1 MLNLFFCK
9 VQCVLI
15 KEILVNWV
23 SLFSKKLLTFSI
35 TAIVCSTAVFAE
47 TTVIT
52 ADRMIDVAN
61 GKVVKQAA
69 VIVTDNII
77 TASGRLKD
85 LTVPNEATRI
95 DLGNAT
101 LMPGLMDMH
110 VHLTS
115 DATRHGYKRLEVS
128 LPRAAITGVKHAKAT
143 LDAGFT
149 TVRNVGAPG
158 FADVALRDAINAG
171 DVVGPRM
178 FVAGP
183 SLGVT
188 GGHCDSNL
196 LPYEYDNYSEG
207 VADGP
212 WEVRKKVRR
221 NIKYGATVIKFC
233 ATGGVLSK
241 GTKVGAQQYTF
252 EEMKALIDEAHLRGL
267 TVATH
272 AHGTNGIKAA
282 IKAGVD
288 SVEHVSLL
296 DDEAIDLAKKNGTY
310 FSMDIYVTEYI
321 LGEGEKAG
329 ILEESL
335 NKERTVGKTQ
345 RENFEKAVKAGVNMV
360 FGSDAGVYP
369 HGDNP
374 KQFARMVKFGMTPIQ
389 AIQAATINPAHLL
402 KQEATLGSLEKG
414 KLADIVAVPGNPLDD
429 MSLMEKVGF
438 VMKDGQIVKQYAM

>member
-1 MLNLFFCK
+1 M
-9 VQCVLI
+9 
-15 KEILVNWV
+15 NWV

-110 VHLTS
+110 VHLTT

-335 NKERTVGKTQ
+335 NKERIVGKTQ

-389 AIQAATINPAHLL
+389 AIQAATINPARLL

>member
-1 MLNLFFCK
+1 M
-9 VQCVLI
+9 
-15 KEILVNWV
+15 NWV

-252 EEMKALIDEAHLRGL
+252 EEMKALIDETHLRGL

-335 NKERTVGKTQ
+335 NKERIVGKTQ

-389 AIQAATINPAHLL
+389 AIQAATINPARLL

>member
-1 MLNLFFCK
+1 
-9 VQCVLI
+9 
-15 KEILVNWV
+15 VNWV

-69 VIVTDNII
+69 VIVNDNII

-335 NKERTVGKTQ
+335 NKERIVGKTQ

-389 AIQAATINPAHLL
+389 AIQAATINPARLL

>member
-1 MLNLFFCK
+1 MFFCK

-128 LPRAAITGVKHAKAT
+128 LPRAAIIGVKHAKAT

-335 NKERTVGKTQ
+335 NKERIVGKTQ

-389 AIQAATINPAHLL
+389 AIQAATINPARLL

>member
-1 MLNLFFCK
+1 MFFCK

-389 AIQAATINPAHLL
+389 AIQAATINPARLL

>member
-1 MLNLFFCK
+1 MLSLFFCK

-282 IKAGVD
+282 IKASVD

-335 NKERTVGKTQ
+335 NKERIVGKTQ

-389 AIQAATINPAHLL
+389 AIQAATINPARLL

>member
-1 MLNLFFCK
+1 M
-9 VQCVLI
+9 
-15 KEILVNWV
+15 NWV

-85 LTVPNEATRI
+85 LTVPNEAKRI

-335 NKERTVGKTQ
+335 NKERIVGKTQ

-389 AIQAATINPAHLL
+389 AIQAATINPARLL

>member
-1 MLNLFFCK
+1 M
-9 VQCVLI
+9 
-15 KEILVNWV
+15 NWV

-128 LPRAAITGVKHAKAT
+128 LPRAAIIGVKHAKAT

-282 IKAGVD
+282 IKASVD

-335 NKERTVGKTQ
+335 NKERIVGKTQ

-374 KQFARMVKFGMTPIQ
+374 KQFARMVKFGMPPIQ
-389 AIQAATINPAHLL
+389 AIQAATINPARLL

>member
-1 MLNLFFCK
+1 MKRLT
-9 VQCVLI
+9 
-15 KEILVNWV
+15 
-23 SLFSKKLLTFSI
+23 LLLLCSVI
-35 TAIVCSTAVFAE
+35 TSAFAAPK
-47 TTVIT
+47 VIT
-52 ADRMIDVAN
+52 ADRMIDVEN
-61 GKVVKQAA
+61 GKLIKNAVVVVDGNRIQAA
-69 VIVTDNII
+69 GVQGRI
-77 TASGRLKD
+77 TIPEDAER
-85 LTVPNEATRI
+85 V
-95 DLGNAT
+95 DLGDAT

-115 DATRHGYKRLEVS
+115 DATKHGYKRLSVS
-128 LPRAAITGVKHAKAT
+128 LPRAAITGVKHAEDT
-143 LDAGFT
+143 LMAGFT

-171 DVVGPRM
+171 DVAGPRM

-196 LPYEYDNYSEG
+196 LPYEYEQYSEG

-212 WEVRKKVRR
+212 WEVRKAVRR

-241 GTKVGAQQYTF
+241 GTKVGAQQYTL
-252 EEMKALIDEAHLRGL
+252 EEMEALVAEAHLRGL

-272 AHGTNGIKAA
+272 AHGTSGIKDA
-282 IKAGVD
+282 IRAGVD

-296 DDEAIDLAKKNGTY
+296 DDEAITLALENGTY

-335 NKERTVGKTQ
+335 NKERIVGKRQ
-345 RENFEKAVKAGVNMV
+345 RENFEKAVKAGVKMV

-369 HGDNP
+369 HGDNG

-389 AIQAATINPAHLL
+389 AIQAATIHPATLL
-402 KQEATLGSLEKG
+402 KQQETLGSLSEG
-414 KLADIVAVPGNPLDD
+414 KFADMVAVPGNPLED
-429 MSLMEKVGF
+429 MQKMEDIRF
-438 VMKDGQIVKQYAM
+438 VMKDGQIVKTLAM

>member
-1 MLNLFFCK
+1 M
-9 VQCVLI
+9 
-15 KEILVNWV
+15 NWV

-128 LPRAAITGVKHAKAT
+128 LPRAAIIGVKHAKAT

-335 NKERTVGKTQ
+335 NKERIVGKTQ

-374 KQFARMVKFGMTPIQ
+374 KQFARMVKFGMPPIQ
-389 AIQAATINPAHLL
+389 AIQAATINPARLL

>member
-1 MLNLFFCK
+1 
-9 VQCVLI
+9 
-15 KEILVNWV
+15 VNWV

-52 ADRMIDVAN
+52 ADRMVDVAN

-85 LTVPNEATRI
+85 LTVPNEAKRI

-335 NKERTVGKTQ
+335 NKERIVGKTQ

-389 AIQAATINPAHLL
+389 AIQAATINPARLL

>member
-1 MLNLFFCK
+1 MFFCK

-52 ADRMIDVAN
+52 ADRMVDVAN

-188 GGHCDSNL
+188 VGHCDSNL

-335 NKERTVGKTQ
+335 NKERIVGKTQ

-389 AIQAATINPAHLL
+389 AIQAATINPARLL

>member
-1 MLNLFFCK
+1 
-9 VQCVLI
+9 
-15 KEILVNWV
+15 VNWV

-128 LPRAAITGVKHAKAT
+128 LPRAAIIGVKHAKAT

-335 NKERTVGKTQ
+335 NKERIVGKTQ

-389 AIQAATINPAHLL
+389 AIQAATINPARLL

>member
-1 MLNLFFCK
+1 
-9 VQCVLI
+9 
-15 KEILVNWV
+15 VNWV

-335 NKERTVGKTQ
+335 NKERIVGKTQ

-389 AIQAATINPAHLL
+389 AIQAATINPARLL

-414 KLADIVAVPGNPLDD
+414 RLADIVAVPGNPLDD

>member
-1 MLNLFFCK
+1 MKRLT
-9 VQCVLI
+9 
-15 KEILVNWV
+15 
-23 SLFSKKLLTFSI
+23 LLLL
-35 TAIVCSTAVFAE
+35 CSVISSAFAAPK
-47 TTVIT
+47 VIT
-52 ADRMIDVAN
+52 ADRMIDVDN
-61 GKVVKQAA
+61 GQLIQNAVVVVEGNQILAA
-69 VIVTDNII
+69 GVQ
-77 TASGRLKD
+77 GRV
-85 LTVPNEATRI
+85 TVPDDAERVE
-95 DLGNAT
+95 LGDAT

-115 DATRHGYKRLEVS
+115 DATKHGYKRLSVS
-128 LPRAAITGVKHAKAT
+128 LPRAAITGVKHAEDT
-143 LDAGFT
+143 LMAGFT

-171 DVVGPRM
+171 DVPGPRM

-196 LPYEYDNYSEG
+196 LPYEYEQYSEG

-212 WEVRKKVRR
+212 WEVRKAVRR

-241 GTKVGAQQYTF
+241 GTKVGAQQYTL
-252 EEMKALIDEAHLRGL
+252 EEMKALIAEAHLRGL

-272 AHGTNGIKAA
+272 AHGTSGIKDA
-282 IKAGVD
+282 IRAGVD

-296 DDEAIDLAKKNGTY
+296 DDEAISLALENGTY

-335 NKERTVGKTQ
+335 NKERVVGKRQ

-369 HGDNP
+369 HGDNG

-389 AIQAATINPAHLL
+389 AIQAATINPATLL
-402 KQEATLGSLEKG
+402 KQQETLGSLSEG
-414 KLADIVAVPGNPLDD
+414 KFADMVAVPGNPLED
-429 MSLMEKVGF
+429 MGKMEDIRF
-438 VMKDGQIVKQYAM
+438 VMKDGQIVKSLAM

>member
-1 MLNLFFCK
+1 M
-9 VQCVLI
+9 
-15 KEILVNWV
+15 NWV

-241 GTKVGAQQYTF
+241 GTKVGGQQYTF

-335 NKERTVGKTQ
+335 NKERIVGKTQ

-389 AIQAATINPAHLL
+389 AIQAATINPARLL

>member
-1 MLNLFFCK
+1 M
-9 VQCVLI
+9 
-15 KEILVNWV
+15 LVNWV

-35 TAIVCSTAVFAE
+35 TAIVCSTTVVAE

-52 ADRMIDVAN
+52 ADRMIDVTN
-61 GKVVKQAA
+61 GKVVQQAA
-69 VIVTDNII
+69 VIVTDNVI

-85 LTVPNEATRI
+85 LALPNEATRI

-171 DVVGPRM
+171 DVQGPRM

-296 DDEAIDLAKKNGTY
+296 DDEAIELAKKNGTY

-335 NKERTVGKTQ
+335 NKERIVGKTQ

-374 KQFARMVKFGMTPIQ
+374 KQFARMVKFGMSPIQ
-389 AIQAATINPAHLL
+389 AIQAATINPARLL

>member
-1 MLNLFFCK
+1 M
-9 VQCVLI
+9 
-15 KEILVNWV
+15 NWV

-85 LTVPNEATRI
+85 LTVPTEATRI

-335 NKERTVGKTQ
+335 NKERIVGKTQ

-389 AIQAATINPAHLL
+389 AIQAATINPARLL

>member
-1 MLNLFFCK
+1 MFFCK

-272 AHGTNGIKAA
+272 AHGTYGIKAA

-335 NKERTVGKTQ
+335 NKERIVGKTQ

-389 AIQAATINPAHLL
+389 AIQAATINPARLL

>member
-1 MLNLFFCK
+1 M
-9 VQCVLI
+9 
-15 KEILVNWV
+15 NWV

-69 VIVTDNII
+69 VIVNDNII

-335 NKERTVGKTQ
+335 NKERIVGKTQ

-389 AIQAATINPAHLL
+389 AIQAATINPARLL

>member
-1 MLNLFFCK
+1 MKRLT
-9 VQCVLI
+9 
-15 KEILVNWV
+15 
-23 SLFSKKLLTFSI
+23 LLLLCSVI
-35 TAIVCSTAVFAE
+35 TSAFAAPK
-47 TTVIT
+47 VIT
-52 ADRMIDVAN
+52 ADRMIDVEN
-61 GKVVKQAA
+61 GKLIKNAVVVVDGNRIQAA
-69 VIVTDNII
+69 GVQGRI
-77 TASGRLKD
+77 TIPEDAER
-85 LTVPNEATRI
+85 V
-95 DLGNAT
+95 DLGDAT

-115 DATRHGYKRLEVS
+115 DATKHGYKRLSVS
-128 LPRAAITGVKHAKAT
+128 LPRAAITGVKHAEDT
-143 LDAGFT
+143 LMAGFT

-171 DVVGPRM
+171 DVAGPRM

-196 LPYEYDNYSEG
+196 LPYEYEQYSEG

-212 WEVRKKVRR
+212 WEVRKAVRR

-241 GTKVGAQQYTF
+241 GTKVGAQQYTL
-252 EEMKALIDEAHLRGL
+252 EEMEALVAEAHLRGL

-272 AHGTNGIKAA
+272 AHGTSGIKDA
-282 IKAGVD
+282 IRAGVD

-296 DDEAIDLAKKNGTY
+296 DDEAITLALENGTY

-335 NKERTVGKTQ
+335 NKERIVGKRQ
-345 RENFEKAVKAGVNMV
+345 RENFEKAVKAGVKMV

-369 HGDNP
+369 HGDNG

-389 AIQAATINPAHLL
+389 AIQAATIHPATLL
-402 KQEATLGSLEKG
+402 KQQKTLGSLSEG
-414 KLADIVAVPGNPLDD
+414 KFADMVAVPGNPLED
-429 MSLMEKVGF
+429 MQKMENIRF
-438 VMKDGQIVKQYAM
+438 VMKDGQIVKTLAM

>member
-1 MLNLFFCK
+1 MFFCK

-61 GKVVKQAA
+61 GRVVKQAA

-335 NKERTVGKTQ
+335 NKERIVGKTQ

-389 AIQAATINPAHLL
+389 AIQAATINPARLL

>member
-1 MLNLFFCK
+1 M
-9 VQCVLI
+9 
-15 KEILVNWV
+15 NWV

-282 IKAGVD
+282 IKASVD

-335 NKERTVGKTQ
+335 NKERIVGKTQ

-389 AIQAATINPAHLL
+389 AIQAATINPARLL

-414 KLADIVAVPGNPLDD
+414 KLAVIVAVPGNPLDD

>member
-1 MLNLFFCK
+1 M
-9 VQCVLI
+9 
-15 KEILVNWV
+15 NWV

-77 TASGRLKD
+77 TASGRHKD

-335 NKERTVGKTQ
+335 NKERIVGKTQ

-389 AIQAATINPAHLL
+389 AIQAATINPARLL

>member
-1 MLNLFFCK
+1 MFFCK

-233 ATGGVLSK
+233 ATGGGLSK

-335 NKERTVGKTQ
+335 NKERIVGKTQ

-389 AIQAATINPAHLL
+389 AIQAATINPARLL

>member
-1 MLNLFFCK
+1 MFFCK

-282 IKAGVD
+282 IKASVD

-335 NKERTVGKTQ
+335 NKERIVGKTQ

-389 AIQAATINPAHLL
+389 AIQAATINPARLL

-414 KLADIVAVPGNPLDD
+414 KLAVIVAVPGNPLDD